1 MAARAR
7 VEQMLARRV
16 HLQLWVRATPNW
28 MDDPARLRDLGY
40 PS

>member
-1 MAARAR
+1 
-7 VEQMLARRV
+7 V
-16 HLQLWVRATPNW
+16 HLQLWVRTTPDW